1 METIFIYFLKSS
13 ALISVFYLSYHFL
26 VRKETFFNSN
36 RWFLLIGLLTS
47 VVMPLFFF
55 KKVIF
60 VEKPTLSAV
69 DFATISQQASSTV
82 QEIQTSA
89 PIDWFQ
95 IVAIGY
101 GIIVAVLLVKII
113 ANLVS
118 LFQLLNKQQIIK
130 REQFALIDLNENV
143 APFSFFNY
151 IVFNSSL
158 YSDEE
163 LQSILLHE
171 KVHSQQKHS
180 IDILIAKLFCTVFWF
195 NPFVWLY
202 KKAITQNL
210 EYIADQ
216 KAIQLIADKKA
227 YQKALLKVVS
237 HQNCLSII
245 NHFYQSL
252 IKKRI
257 VMLNK
262 NQSNTKNYWKY
273 ALVLPL
279 LGAFVLIFQL
289 KVVAQERKTTKQEI
303 TNEETPFFIVIDKS
317 TSEKDFKEY
326 STIVKSNYDGNL
338 KFSKIKRNSNG
349 EIIAI
354 KVRFT
359 QKDGRSGA
367 TEISGTKPIKTF
379 YFIIKGDEMGF
390 DEMGFERLKKSK
402 NNGNA
407 TVSKYPITDST
418 VETSNAATAILVE
431 SQFSENDIYNP
442 IDAIRNNKEINAKKA
457 LILFDGNEISYQDLD
472 KIDIKTISSS
482 GSTVASHAV
491 KKYGDKGKNGVLFI
505 NTKKY
510 NSEHNPYLKEMYEK
524 ENNKSSKNVDL
535 NKTDANGI
543 NYHLEKEKTDLFE
556 ISTINQSADN
566 FDTKKISKLKPMIIL
581 NGKKTE
587 ANFDISNIDAN
598 QIETMNVLKGQKA
611 IDKYGKEAE
620 NGVIE
625 IITKENVNPLILQ
638 SKKEQDRKDQ
648 IQARKDQI
656 QARKDAIQAKKDL
669 EQAKKK

>member
-1 METIFIYFLKSS
+1 
-13 ALISVFYLSYHFL
+13 

-55 KKVIF
+55 KKIIF
-60 VEKPTLSAV
+60 VEKPTLSVV
-69 DFATISQQASSTV
+69 DFSTISQQATATV
-82 QEIQTSA
+82 QEIQPIA
-89 PIDWFQ
+89 PIDWFL

-101 GIIVAVLLVKII
+101 SIIVAVLLVKII
-113 ANLVS
+113 ANLAS

-130 REQFALIDLNENV
+130 REQFALVDLNENV

-158 YSDEE
+158 YSEEE

-237 HQNCLSII
+237 HQNCLSIT

-262 NQSNTKNYWKY
+262 NQSNKRSSWKY
-273 ALVLPL
+273 ALVIPALI
-279 LGAFVLIFQL
+279 AFVFLFQI
-289 KVVAQERKTTKQEI
+289 KVVAQEKSAKNASYAVSAIAVDYSTDKNA
-303 TNEETPFFIVIDKS
+303 TNEEMKNDTKTVKEQLGID
-317 TSEKDFKEY
+317 Y
-326 STIVKSNYDGNL
+326 
-338 KFSKIKRNSNG
+338 KFSNVKRNDKG

-354 KVRFT
+354 KIEYKTKEGKSGKIELDSDNPIETIYFNA
-359 QKDGRSGA
+359 DGD
-367 TEISGTKPIKTF
+367 KV
-379 YFIIKGDEMGF
+379 GF
-390 DEMGFERLKKSK
+390 SK
-402 NNGNA
+402 NGFQNSSDENSKQ
-407 TVSKYPITDST
+407 VSISYDDAINS
-418 VETSNAATAILVE
+418 VGENNENAATAILVE
-431 SQFSENDIYNP
+431 AQFSENDIYNP
-442 IDAIRNNKEINAKKA
+442 IDAIKNNKEINAKKA

-491 KKYGDKGKNGVLFI
+491 KRYGDKGKNGVLFI

-510 NSEHNPYLKEMYEK
+510 NSEHNPYLREMYEK
-524 ENNKSSKNVDL
+524 ENNKSSKKDDFPNPPKPPTPLTAPSVL
-535 NKTDANGI
+535 PITN
-543 NYHLEKEKTDLFE
+543 EKELKKFE
-556 ISTINQSADN
+556 GLTNDVEHSMEDN
-566 FDTKKISKLKPMIIL
+566 
-581 NGKKTE
+581 
-587 ANFDISNIDAN
+587 
-598 QIETMNVLKGQKA
+598 
-611 IDKYGKEAE
+611 
-620 NGVIE
+620 
-625 IITKENVNPLILQ
+625 
-638 SKKEQDRKDQ
+638 
-648 IQARKDQI
+648 
-656 QARKDAIQAKKDL
+656 RKDAIENRKALLMKRKEALQNKIFINQEKSDYKQSAKDLEQSKMDIEQAKKDIEQAKKDL
-669 EQAKKK
+669 EQSKKK